1 MKSIALLTDQTNMT
15 PEKKDD
21 CIPDPEVPERAQRR
35 KYSAK
40 YKLRILKEFD
50 ACNQPGEKGA
60 LLRREGL
67 YSSNIT
73 HWLRQRDEGG
83 LEGLTPKK
91 RGRKA
96 SGKNPLAEENDQLRR
111 KNEQLQKRLEKAE
124 LIIDVQ
130 KKISQIL
137 GVPLTDPEKKGS
149 D

>member
-15 PEKKDD
+15 PETKEDS
-21 CIPDPEVPERAQRR
+21 IPYPEVSEKAQRR
-35 KYSAK
+35 KYSAE

-50 ACNQPGEKGA
+50 ACTQPGEKGA

-83 LEGLTPKK
+83 LEALTPKK

-96 SGKNPLAEENDQLRR
+96 SGKNPFTEENDRLRR
-111 KNEQLQKRLEKAE
+111 ENEQLQKRLEKAE

-137 GVPLTDPEKKGS
+137 GVPLNDPGKKGS